1 MIEMSKNTVTLT
13 DREAAKFASQFLND
27 SVWKFIRK
35 SKELAQELPEEVE
48 SGEVTSISE
57 LKFYETLDYIQMA
70 MNDLRADVRNAYKAL
85 GEPRNTKKKFFDDEE
100 CHAS

>member
-1 MIEMSKNTVTLT
+1 MIQMSKNTVTLT
-13 DREAAKFASQFLND
+13 DREAAKFAIQFLND

-35 SKELAQELPEEVE
+35 SKELALELPEEVE

-85 GEPRNTKKKFFDDEE
+85 GEPRTTEKVTFDEGE
-100 CHAS
+100 

>member
-27 SVWKFIRK
+27 SVWNFIRK

-57 LKFYETLDYIQMA
+57 LKSYETLDYIQMA

-85 GEPRNTKKKFFDDEE
+85 GEPRTTEKVTFDEGE
-100 CHAS
+100 

>member
-1 MIEMSKNTVTLT
+1 MIQMSKNTVTLT
-13 DREAAKFASQFLND
+13 DREAAKFAIQFLND

-85 GEPRNTKKKFFDDEE
+85 GEPRTTEKVTFDEGE
-100 CHAS
+100 

>member
-13 DREAAKFASQFLND
+13 GKEAKDFAITHLKTSVYQFISKTEKLAK
-27 SVWKFIRK
+27 R
-35 SKELAQELPEEVE
+35 LPDEVE

-85 GEPRNTKKKFFDDEE
+85 GEPRTTKKVTFDEDE
-100 CHAS
+100 

>member
-1 MIEMSKNTVTLT
+1 MIQMSKNTVTLT
-13 DREAAKFASQFLND
+13 DREAAKFAIQFLND

-85 GEPRNTKKKFFDDEE
+85 GEPRTTEKVTFDDGE
-100 CHAS
+100 

>member
-1 MIEMSKNTVTLT
+1 MIEMSKNKVTLT

-35 SKELAQELPEEVE
+35 SKELAQELPDEVE

-85 GEPRNTKKKFFDDEE
+85 GEPRTTEKVTFDEGE
-100 CHAS
+100 

>member
-85 GEPRNTKKKFFDDEE
+85 GEPRTTEKATFDEGE
-100 CHAS
+100 

>member
-1 MIEMSKNTVTLT
+1 MIQMSKNTVTLT
-13 DREAAKFASQFLND
+13 DREAAKFARQFLND

-48 SGEVTSISE
+48 SGEVTFISE

-85 GEPRNTKKKFFDDEE
+85 GEPRTTEKVTFDEGE
-100 CHAS
+100 

>member
-1 MIEMSKNTVTLT
+1 MIQMSKNTVTLT
-13 DREAAKFASQFLND
+13 DREAAKFASKFLND

-85 GEPRNTKKKFFDDEE
+85 GEPRTTEKVTFDEGE
-100 CHAS
+100 

>member
-1 MIEMSKNTVTLT
+1 MIEMSKNIVTLT
-13 DREAAKFASQFLND
+13 DREAAKFASKFLND

-48 SGEVTSISE
+48 SGDVTSIGE

-70 MNDLRADVRNAYKAL
+70 MNDLRADVRNAYKAF
-85 GEPRNTKKKFFDDEE
+85 GEPRTTEKVTFDEGE
-100 CHAS
+100 